1 MPIKSFRPITP
12 SLRHTRLVDYSDL
25 SDAKPLKS
33 HTRGKKGSGGRNN
46 QGRTTSAYRGG
57 GHKRRYR
64 EIDFRRNTHDNIPAK
79 IHSIEYDPNR
89 SCFIAQIWYANGAKD
104 YILAPHGVEVGQ
116 MVMSGDKAEPRP
128 GNCLPLRLIPQGL
141 TVHNVELKPGR
152 GGQIARGAGAQ
163 CVVAG
168 PDGNWVNV
176 QLPSGEIRRVPGDCR
191 ATIGQVSNLDHM
203 NVEYGK
209 AGRMRWLGRRPHN
222 RGTSMNPV
230 DHPHGGGNDRG
241 GGGRNPVDRHGNSSK
256 GTRTRKQ
263 RNRNNVY
270 VIRTRRGTTPKN

>member
-1 MPIKSFRPITP
+1 MPIKSFRPMTP
-12 SLRHTRLVDYSDL
+12 SLRHTRLVDYSGL
-25 SDAKPLKS
+25 SDSGPLKS
-33 HTRGKKGSGGRNN
+33 RTRGKKGSGGRNN
-46 QGRTTSAYRGG
+46 NGRTTSAFRGG
-57 GHKRRYR
+57 GHKRSYR
-64 EIDFRRNTHDNIPAK
+64 EIDFKRNGHDGIPAK
-79 IHSIEYDPNR
+79 VKAIEYDPNR
-89 SCFIAQIWYANGAKD
+89 SCFIAQVWYANGAKE
-104 YILAPHGVEVGQ
+104 YILAPHGLEVGST
-116 MVMSGDKAEPRP
+116 VMSGDKAEPRP

-141 TVHNVELKPGR
+141 TVHNVELHPGK

-168 PDGNWVNV
+168 PDGGWVNV
-176 QLPSGEIRRVPGDCR
+176 QMPSGEVRRFLGDCR

-241 GGGRNPVDRHGNSSK
+241 GGGRNPVDRHGNPAK
-256 GTRTRKQ
+256 GVPTRKR
-263 RNRNNVY
+263 RNTRDVY
-270 VIRTRRGTTPKN
+270 VIRTRRGTAPKN